1 MATSPKQQLPGS
13 AVRPGAAGRSDGSG
27 QAILM
32 MARTAP
38 GGPSI
43 AASPGGMVPGIA
55 AILGTSAAAG
65 WLVLLAGLALAAA
78 GTRRAAAARRRPPLA
93 AAYPAPGGWPATPT
107 AFAAALSAWQRANP
121 ATRGPAPVQSHGSR
135 SPV

>member
-1 MATSPKQQLPGS
+1 VSTSTG
-13 AVRPGAAGRSDGSG
+13 RPRRQGLL
-27 QAILM
+27 AITGG
-32 MARTAP
+32 TA
-38 GGPSI
+38 I
-43 AASPGGMVPGIA
+43 AAIGIA
-55 AILGTSAAAG
+55 TILGTSPAAG

>member
-1 MATSPKQQLPGS
+1 MSTSTGRPRRKGLL
-13 AVRPGAAGRSDGSG
+13 AVTGG
-27 QAILM
+27 
-32 MARTAP
+32 TA
-38 GGPSI
+38 I
-43 AASPGGMVPGIA
+43 AAVGIA

-78 GTRRAAAARRRPPLA
+78 GALRRAAAARRGPPLA
-93 AAYPAPGGWPATPT
+93 AAYPPPGGWPATPT

-121 ATRGPAPVQSHGSR
+121 ATRGAAPVQGHGSR